1 MNNEK
6 VSIILEGVEYTSE
19 LEAARAYN
27 TSMYSV
33 KRRIERGWTL
43 EQAYD
48 IKPRPK
54 QEKEYA
60 ENNGKTF
67 LNEESYDKELK
78 DAKRIIGEPGLRYC
92 PEKYKD
98 YDVCFESVK
107 SNGYNLIYVPEKHR
121 DAKLCLEA
129 IKTMM
134 KEASKDGYYSYENI
148 YNMLLFIPEKNRTAD
163 FFLEIMDMDISG
175 YFGDFIRFIPIK
187 NITREL
193 CLKAIQCG
201 AYPSDIPIEFLDYEL
216 CKKGFEFGNNMEDIE
231 FYAPEDVLEK
241 LRKDGF
247 IK

>member
-1 MNNEK
+1 MDIKEQP
-6 VSIILEGVEYTSE
+6 IILEGVTYTSE

-27 TSMYSV
+27 TSMYAV
-33 KRRIERGWTL
+33 KARIGRGWTL

-67 LNEESYDKELK
+67 LNEKSYEEEFKY
-78 DAKRIIGEPGLRYC
+78 AKCVGDPGLRYC

-121 DAKLCLEA
+121 DAKLCMEA
-129 IKTMM
+129 IKTML
-134 KEASKDGYYSYENI
+134 KEATMDGYYNYTNI
-148 YNMLLFIPEKNRTAD
+148 FEMLFLVPEDIRTAD
-163 FFLEIMDMDISG
+163 FFSEIIDMDISG
-175 YFGDFIRFIPIK
+175 YFGDFIRYVPIK

-201 AYPSDIPIEFLDYEL
+201 AFPSDIPIEFLDYEL
-216 CKKGFEFGNNMEDIE
+216 CKKGFESGNDMEDIE
-231 FYAPEDVLEK
+231 WHAPEDVVEK